1 MSNPEELVTA
11 RRRAFPVILLA
22 DVSGSMEAE
31 GKIAALNQAVREML
45 ATFARTDDVPAE
57 IQVAVITFGE
67 VARVHA
73 PLAPA
78 AGIRW
83 TDAVA
88 QGSTPMGH
96 AMELAA
102 DLVEDRELI
111 PARSYRP
118 TVVLVSDG
126 QPTDSWETGLARL
139 TKQGRA
145 QRAQRLALAIGGDAD
160 EAMLKRF
167 LADPEQPLFRAED
180 ARRVRDFFR
189 FVTMSVT
196 ARASGT
202 AVGQLPPMMN
212 PMKLDRF

>member
-1 MSNPEELVTA
+1 MAPPEELVPT
-11 RRRAFPVILLA
+11 RPRAFPVIVLA
-22 DVSGSMEAE
+22 DVSGSMAAE
-31 GKIAALNQAVREML
+31 GKIAALNQAIREML
-45 ATFARTDDVPAE
+45 ATFTRTDDVPAE
-57 IQVAVITFGE
+57 VQVAVITFGE
-67 VARVHA
+67 VARVHV

-78 AGIRW
+78 GGVRW

-88 QGSTPMGH
+88 QGATPMGS

-102 DLVEDRELI
+102 DLIESRELI

-139 TKQGRA
+139 TREGRA
-145 QRAQRLALAIGGDAD
+145 QRAQRFALAIGGDAD
-160 EAMLKRF
+160 EAMLRRF
-167 LADPEQPLFRAED
+167 LADPEQQLFRAED

-189 FVTMSVT
+189 FVTMSVA

-202 AVGQLPPMMN
+202 AIDRLPAMLN